1 MNDQD
6 FPVAGALFE
15 DRPPPDLS
23 RPMSRATVLRQ
34 LVGGGAAAVG
44 AAAATGLAMM
54 PSATAAPSRTQDQ
67 KILNY
72 LLVLEHLQDAF
83 YRSVRSGSTLSGES
97 RKYALLVG
105 RQERAHVQLL
115 TKMLGAAAQPAPRFH
130 FPASAKTG
138 NGFAKTALE
147 LEEAAVG
154 AYIATGPNLTQKA
167 MAAVGSICAVEAR
180 HAAWIRSIAD
190 ELPAPAAADPAR
202 TQQSVLATIRRF
214 AK

>member
-1 MNDQD
+1 MNDQG
-6 FPVAGALFE
+6 FPAGRPTPALR
-15 DRPPPDLS
+15 RPADLC
-23 RPMSRATVLRQ
+23 RPMSRGTALRE
-34 LVGGGAAAVG
+34 LFGGGAAVVG
-44 AAAATGLAMM
+44 AAAATGLAIL

-83 YRSVRSGSTLSGES
+83 YRSVQARNTLSGES
-97 RKYALLVG
+97 RKYALVVG
-105 RQERAHVQLL
+105 RQERVHVQLL
-115 TKMLGAAAQPAPRFH
+115 TKMLGAAAQPAPQFS
-130 FPASAKTG
+130 FPASTKSG

-147 LEEAAVG
+147 LEETAVG
-154 AYIATGPNLTQKA
+154 AYIATAPNLSEHA

-190 ELPAPAAADPAR
+190 EIPAPAAADPAR
-202 TQQSVLATIRRF
+202 TQQSVLATVRRF